1 MLLGNH
7 FKNLYLWGVESD
19 ASCLLANFNT
29 ASGVF
34 SIERPYGQ
42 PMISNLNDLNYL
54 FMETEEKRRSVI
66 PQGALIAMAIFMI
79 LVYIGMGILFFIDL
93 FGWGKMAEPWPV
105 LNYVCGVI
113 LILYGIYRGYRLYK
127 GIGTPV

>member
-1 MLLGNH
+1 
-7 FKNLYLWGVESD
+7 
-19 ASCLLANFNT
+19 
-29 ASGVF
+29 
-34 SIERPYGQ
+34 
-42 PMISNLNDLNYL
+42 MISNLNDLNYL
-54 FMETEEKRRSVI
+54 FMETEEKRHSVI